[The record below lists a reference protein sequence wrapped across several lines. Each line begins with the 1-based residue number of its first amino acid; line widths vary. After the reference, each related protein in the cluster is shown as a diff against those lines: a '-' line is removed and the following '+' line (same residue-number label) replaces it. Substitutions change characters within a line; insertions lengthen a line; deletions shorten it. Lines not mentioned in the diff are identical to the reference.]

1 MEAIGALAKV
11 FPTKTMKDPGIE
23 ASKVIA
29 LERNGANGEI
39 RQASNP
45 RTVIGATRGSAKTL
59 ASTE

>member
-1 MEAIGALAKV
+1 
-11 FPTKTMKDPGIE
+11 MKDPGIE

-29 LERNGANGEI
+29 LDRNGAIGEI

-59 ASTE
+59 ASIE